1 MRMAMSMVMGY
12 QYGKMD
18 KYKKDSL
25 KIVRSMERVELYGMM
40 VKYTQEMRKKVNGM
54 VK

>member
-1 MRMAMSMVMGY
+1 
-12 QYGKMD
+12 MD
-18 KYKKDSL
+18 KYRKDSL
-25 KIVRSMERVELYGMM
+25 KIVKCMEIVELYGTM